1 MTTINDIA
9 RLANVSRSTVSR
21 HLNKNGYVSQE
32 AQERID
38 KVIEETGYF
47 PSQSAKSLRTKK
59 TGVVGVILP
68 KISTETAS
76 RVVDGINQV
85 LQEND
90 YQMLLTQTLLEKE
103 KEIAFIRLL
112 QSRNVDGIILLG
124 TNTDEAL
131 VEEIKKSDVPVVV
144 LGQDM
149 PGTTSIHYP
158 DYKATAEMISYMIE
172 KGYRDISFIG
182 VPEDDPAV
190 GIVRKKA
197 YIDTLKEHNLP
208 VLTER
213 ITYGDF
219 SINSGYHAM
228 ETIMKQST
236 KPDAV
241 FVVTDNMA
249 VGAMQYLKE
258 NHYNIPADIGMAT
271 TGVSRLSKYI
281 EPVLTTIDFQNEE
294 AGAAITR
301 LLMGQL
307 NGYKKTKKL
316 THTYRR
322 LTGNSL

>member
-9 RLANVSRSTVSR
+9 KLANVSRSTVSR

-38 KVIEETGYF
+38 KVIQETSYL

-59 TGVVGVILP
+59 TGVIGVILP

-76 RVVDGINQV
+76 RVVDGINQM

-90 YQMLLTQTLLEKE
+90 YQMLLTQTSLDKD
-103 KEIAFIRLL
+103 KEIAFIKLL
-112 QSRNVDGIILLG
+112 QSRNVDGVILLG

-131 VEEIKKSDVPVVV
+131 VNEIQKADVPVVV
-144 LGQDM
+144 LGQNM
-149 PGTTSIHYP
+149 PSTTSISYP
-158 DYKATAEMISYMIE
+158 DYNATVEMITYMLE
-172 KGYRDISFIG
+172 NGYRDISFIG

-190 GIVRKKA
+190 GILRKKA
-197 YIDTLKEHNLP
+197 YIDTLKKYNLP
-208 VLTER
+208 ILEER
-213 ITYGDF
+213 MAFGDF
-219 SINSGYHAM
+219 SIESGYDAM
-228 ETIMKQST
+228 QTIMMHSSQ
-236 KPDAV
+236 PNAV

-258 NHYNIPADIGMAT
+258 NHYSIPKDIGMAT

-281 EPVLTTIDFQNEE
+281 EPVLTTIDFQNED
-294 AGAAITR
+294 AGIAITR
-301 LLMGQL
+301 LLMEKL
-307 NGYKKTKKL
+307 NGYNKTKKL

-322 LTGNSL
+322 LSGNSL